1 MRPFH
6 DLDVLPLPVVAIS
19 ACLAGDAV
27 RYDGDHKLQPLLLRT
42 LDRRIRWLHICP
54 EMAAGL
60 GVPRPPVQLR
70 AGAEGIAVV
79 EVDDPARDHT
89 AALQQGVSDI
99 MQQLRMQRPAA
110 IVLKAR
116 SPSCGTGSTPL
127 FNHEG
132 VAQALTDGVFAHA
145 CRQHFPDIPLLD
157 EAALMTLP
165 ACQTLAL
172 ALLIRTDVEHAD
184 ASHRPAIEAHY
195 GCFGIE
201 IDLSQPQ
208 RLMSQIADWP
218 PRRIAEAFDA
228 MWSEHDGVRQ

>member
-6 DLDVLPLPVVAIS
+6 DLAVLPLPVVAIS

-27 RYDGDHKLQPLLLRT
+27 RYDGDHKLQPLLRRT
-42 LDRRIRWLHICP
+42 LERRVRWLNICP

-70 AGAEGIAVV
+70 ADVKGIAVV
-79 EVDDPARDHT
+79 EVNDPARDHT
-89 AALQQGVSDI
+89 TALQQGVSNI
-99 MQQLRMQRPAA
+99 MKQLRMQRPAA

-116 SPSCGTGSTPL
+116 SPSCGTGTTPL
-127 FNHEG
+127 FNTEG

-145 CRQHFPDIPLLD
+145 CRQHFTDIPLLD
-157 EAALMTLP
+157 EAALMTLQ

-172 ALLIRTDVEHAD
+172 ALLIRTDAEYAD
-184 ASHRPAIEAHY
+184 VNLRAAISAHY
-195 GCFGIE
+195 GSFGIE

-218 PRRIAEAFDA
+218 ASRIAEAFNA
-228 MWSEHDGVRQ
+228 MWAGHDEVAQ